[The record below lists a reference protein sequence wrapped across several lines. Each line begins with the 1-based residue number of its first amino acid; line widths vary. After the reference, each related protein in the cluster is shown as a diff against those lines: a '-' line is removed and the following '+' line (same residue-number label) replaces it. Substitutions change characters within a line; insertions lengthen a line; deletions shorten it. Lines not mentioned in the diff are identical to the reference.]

1 MLKPVIAGVAMKKM
15 SFGDLRLAP
24 TGRTIHVKGQSAGKI
39 DDLRGTAELFSVRSP
54 EWEMT
59 IAHNRWDNGHQDI
72 VLEKRGTAPQRFDRF
87 RSARRLGI
95 HPVPAGGAC
104 FVELQQAL
112 LGENDHPTLRN
123 VGLEQLSLAADCDVQ
138 VVLGRMGATVGTRS
152 WVIGDTSSHGS
163 RYCARFPCDATDVAV
178 VAYVL
183 TRIAPFHKQ
192 VRPAWF
198 QQPA

>member
-1 MLKPVIAGVAMKKM
+1 MKEM
-15 SFGDLRLAP
+15 SFGDLRLSP
-24 TGRTIHVKGQSAGKI
+24 TGRTVHIKGQSAGKI

-54 EWEMT
+54 EWNMT
-59 IAHNRWDNGHQDI
+59 IAHNRWANGHQDI
-72 VLEKRGTAPQRFDRF
+72 VLDKRETAPQRFDRF

-104 FVELQQAL
+104 FVELRQAL

-123 VGLEQLSLAADCDVQ
+123 VGLEQLSLVAECDVQ

-152 WVIGDTSSHGS
+152 WVIRDTSSHGS
-163 RYCARFPCDATDVAV
+163 IYCARFPCEATDVAV
-178 VAYVL
+178 AAYVL

-192 VRPAWF
+192 VRPDWF
-198 QQPA
+198 Q

>member
-1 MLKPVIAGVAMKKM
+1 MKEM

-24 TGRTIHVKGQSAGKI
+24 TGGTVRVKGQSAGKI

-54 EWEMT
+54 EWGMT

-72 VLEKRGTAPQRFDRF
+72 VVYKRGTAPQRFDRF

-104 FVELQQAL
+104 FVELKQAR

-123 VGLEQLSLAADCDVQ
+123 VGLEQLSLVVGCDVK
-138 VVLGRMGATVGTRS
+138 VVLARMGATVGTRS
-152 WVIGDTSSHGS
+152 SLIRDTSSHRS
-163 RYCARFPCDATDVAV
+163 IYCARFPCDATDVAV

-192 VRPAWF
+192 VRPDWF
-198 QQPA
+198 Q